1 MKIQDISKKIPWVKW
16 ERVCVSKEPGGGVLG
31 IRNMKEFYH
40 TVRQVEVEDALRQ
53 GESESLWCKI
63 LRSKYGEGKG

>member
-1 MKIQDISKKIPWVKW
+1 MRIKGTG
-16 ERVCVSKEPGGGVLG
+16 GGGVLG